1 MACPCAI
8 AVDTA
13 AMSDERTGA
22 ASERRGP
29 ARWVLGLLPLALL
42 AGLVAFFFG
51 ADPTAPFRD
60 AFPPVEDLTIER
72 VSFPEH
78 GVMRVHVVNGGPEA
92 ATIAQVIVD
101 DAYWR
106 FEIDGDPTLPRLAR
120 ATLELDYPWVEGELH
135 VIRLVTS
142 TGLTFD
148 HEVAVATLS
157 PRPNALYLTTFG
169 LLGLYA
175 GVLPVLI
182 GLLWYPFLRRIDP
195 KWIHFYLSLT
205 VGLLAFLVVDALED
219 TLEASAL
226 VAEGF
231 QAAGLIAVGFIGAI
245 VGLRALGNLGR
256 GKGGA
261 GSGGASGGG
270 VSSGLTVA
278 YLIAIGI
285 GLHNLGEGLA
295 IGAAFSLGEIALGS
309 FLVIG
314 FALHNTTEGLAIVAP
329 VADRRPALRHFA
341 FMGGIAGLPTV
352 LGAWAGGFSYS
363 PTLATFFLAL
373 GAGAIVQ
380 VIVEVTRLI
389 RKSWPQGLFTPLNA
403 TGLLLGLLVMYGTA
417 LMVTA

>member
-1 MACPCAI
+1 
-8 AVDTA
+8 
-13 AMSDERTGA
+13 MSDERSDAAPRRSGA
-22 ASERRGP
+22 A
-29 ARWVLGLLPLALL
+29 RWILGLFPLALL
-42 AGLVAFFFG
+42 AGLVVFFFG

-72 VSFPEH
+72 VSFPES

-101 DAYWR
+101 DAYWQ
-106 FEIDGDPTLPRLAR
+106 FEVDRDPTLPRLAR
-120 ATLELDYPWVEGELH
+120 ATLELDYPWVEGEVH

-175 GVLPVLI
+175 GVIPVLV
-182 GLLWYPFLRRIDP
+182 GLLWYPFLRRIDR

-205 VGLLAFLVVDALED
+205 VGLLAFLVVDAFED

-226 VAEGF
+226 VPEGF
-231 QAAGLIAVGFIGAI
+231 QAAGLIAVGVIGAV

-256 GKGGA
+256 GR
-261 GSGGASGGG
+261 GGG
-270 VSSGLTVA
+270 GGNGEGRGHETSPGLTVA
-278 YLIAIGI
+278 YLIAISI

-341 FMGGIAGLPTV
+341 FMGGIAGLPTI

-373 GAGAIVQ
+373 GAGAILQ

-389 RKSWPQGLFTPLNA
+389 RKSWPQGVFTPLNA

>member
-1 MACPCAI
+1 
-8 AVDTA
+8 
-13 AMSDERTGA
+13 MSDERSNA
-22 ASERRGP
+22 APPGRGP
-29 ARWVLGLLPLALL
+29 ARWILGLFPLALL
-42 AGLVAFFFG
+42 AGLVVFFFG

-72 VSFPEH
+72 VSFPET

-92 ATIAQVIVD
+92 STIAQVIVD
-101 DAYWR
+101 DAFWR
-106 FEIDGDPTLPRLAR
+106 FEIDREPTLPRLAR

-148 HEVAVATLS
+148 HEVAVATIS

-175 GVLPVLI
+175 GVIPVLV
-182 GLLWYPFLRRIDP
+182 GLLWYPFLRRIDR
-195 KWIHFYLSLT
+195 KWIHFYLSVT
-205 VGLLAFLVVDALED
+205 VGLLAFLVVDAFED

-226 VAEGF
+226 VPEGF
-231 QAAGLIAVGFIGAI
+231 QAAGLIAVGVIGAI

-256 GKGGA
+256 GKGG
-261 GSGGASGGG
+261 GSGASP
-270 VSSGLTVA
+270 GLTVA
-278 YLIAIGI
+278 YLIAISI

-329 VADRRPALRHFA
+329 VASKRPALRHFA

-373 GAGAIVQ
+373 GAGAILQ

>member
-1 MACPCAI
+1 MACPCAT
-8 AVDTA
+8 AVAMA
-13 AMSDERTGA
+13 AMSNERSGA
-22 ASERRGP
+22 GPRPRGP

-72 VSFPEH
+72 VSFPEN

-101 DAYWR
+101 DAFWQ
-106 FEIDGDPTLPRLAR
+106 FEIDGDPTLSRLAR

-135 VIRLVTS
+135 LIRLVTS

-182 GLLWYPFLRRIDP
+182 GLLWYPFLRRIDR

-256 GKGGA
+256 GMGSA
-261 GSGGASGGG
+261 GSGGAGEGG

-278 YLIAIGI
+278 YLIAISI

>member
-1 MACPCAI
+1 
-8 AVDTA
+8 
-13 AMSDERTGA
+13 MSDERSDA
-22 ASERRGP
+22 APRRSGP
-29 ARWVLGLLPLALL
+29 ARWVLGLFPLALL
-42 AGLVAFFFG
+42 AGLIAFFFG

-72 VSFPEH
+72 VSFPET

-101 DAYWR
+101 DAYWQ

-175 GVLPVLI
+175 GVIPVLV
-182 GLLWYPFLRRIDP
+182 GLLWYPFLRRIDR

-205 VGLLAFLVVDALED
+205 VGLLAFLVVDAFED

-226 VAEGF
+226 VPEGF
-231 QAAGLIAVGFIGAI
+231 QAAGLIAVGVIGAI

-256 GKGGA
+256 GRGGGDSTGA
-261 GSGGASGGG
+261 DGGGASP
-270 VSSGLTVA
+270 GLTVA
-278 YLIAIGI
+278 YLIAISI

-373 GAGAIVQ
+373 GAGAILQ

>member
-1 MACPCAI
+1 
-8 AVDTA
+8 
-13 AMSDERTGA
+13 MSDERPDQRSDA
-22 ASERRGP
+22 APRRSGP
-29 ARWVLGLLPLALL
+29 ARWVLGLFPLALL
-42 AGLVAFFFG
+42 AGLIAFFFG

-72 VSFPEH
+72 VSFPET

-101 DAYWR
+101 DAFWQ

-148 HEVAVATLS
+148 REVAVATLS

-175 GVLPVLI
+175 GVIPVLV
-182 GLLWYPFLRRIDP
+182 GLLWYPFLRRIDR

-205 VGLLAFLVVDALED
+205 VGLLAFLVVDAFED

-231 QAAGLIAVGFIGAI
+231 QAAGLIAVGVIGAI

-256 GKGGA
+256 GRS
-261 GSGGASGGG
+261 SGGSAGTGGG
-270 VSSGLTVA
+270 EGGGEASPGLTVA
-278 YLIAIGI
+278 YLIAISI

-373 GAGAIVQ
+373 GAGAILQ

-417 LMVTA
+417 LFVTA

>member
-1 MACPCAI
+1 MP
-8 AVDTA
+8 DSR
-13 AMSDERTGA
+13 SDAEP
-22 ASERRGP
+22 RRQGP

-72 VSFPEH
+72 VSFPEN

-101 DAYWR
+101 DAYWQ
-106 FEIDGDPTLPRLAR
+106 FEIDGDPTLPRLGR
-120 ATLELDYPWVEGELH
+120 VTLELDYPWVEGELH
-135 VIRLVTS
+135 LIRLVTS

-182 GLLWYPFLRRIDP
+182 GLLWYPFLRRIDR

-219 TLEASAL
+219 TFEASAL

-256 GKGGA
+256 GMGSGSAGATGAGGGGA
-261 GSGGASGGG
+261 
-270 VSSGLTVA
+270 SSGLTVA
-278 YLIAIGI
+278 YLIAISI

>member
-1 MACPCAI
+1 
-8 AVDTA
+8 
-13 AMSDERTGA
+13 MSDKPSGDA
-22 ASERRGP
+22 PRRGGP
-29 ARWVLGLLPLALL
+29 VRWILGLFPLALL
-42 AGLVAFFFG
+42 AGLVAFFLG

-72 VSFPEH
+72 VSFPES

-101 DAYWR
+101 AAYWR
-106 FEIDGDPTLPRLAR
+106 FAIDGDPTLPRLAR

-148 HEVAVATLS
+148 REVAVATLS
-157 PRPNALYLTTFG
+157 PRPNTLYLTTFG

-175 GVLPVLI
+175 GVIPVLV
-182 GLLWYPFLRRIDP
+182 GLLWYPFLRRIDR

-205 VGLLAFLVVDALED
+205 VGLLAFLVVDAFED

-226 VAEGF
+226 VPEGF
-231 QAAGLIAVGFIGAI
+231 QAAGLIAVGVIGAI
-245 VGLRALGNLGR
+245 VGLRALGNVGR
-256 GKGGA
+256 GRG
-261 GSGGASGGG
+261 GGASAGAGGA
-270 VSSGLTVA
+270 SSGLTVA
-278 YLIAIGI
+278 YLIAISI

-329 VADRRPALRHFA
+329 VAAKRPALRHFA

-363 PTLATFFLAL
+363 PTLATLFLAL
-373 GAGAIVQ
+373 GAGAILQ

-403 TGLLLGLLVMYGTA
+403 TGLLLGLVVMYGTA

>member
-1 MACPCAI
+1 
-8 AVDTA
+8 
-13 AMSDERTGA
+13 MSDERPDA
-22 ASERRGP
+22 APRRSGP

-42 AGLVAFFFG
+42 AGLIAFFFG

-72 VSFPEH
+72 VSFPET
-78 GVMRVHVVNGGPEA
+78 GVMRLHVVNGGPEA

-101 DAYWR
+101 DAFWQ

-148 HEVAVATLS
+148 REVAVATLS

-175 GVLPVLI
+175 GVIPVLV
-182 GLLWYPFLRRIDP
+182 GLLWYPFLRRIDR

-205 VGLLAFLVVDALED
+205 VGLLAFLVVDAFED

-226 VAEGF
+226 VPEGF
-231 QAAGLIAVGFIGAI
+231 QAAGLIAVGVIGAI

-256 GKGGA
+256 GRSGGGSTGA
-261 GSGGASGGG
+261 GGGASP
-270 VSSGLTVA
+270 GLTVA
-278 YLIAIGI
+278 YLIAISI

-341 FMGGIAGLPTV
+341 FMGGIAGVPTV

-373 GAGAIVQ
+373 GAGAILQ

>member
-1 MACPCAI
+1 
-8 AVDTA
+8 
-13 AMSDERTGA
+13 MSDERSGDA
-22 ASERRGP
+22 LPDASPGRGLS
-29 ARWVLGLLPLALL
+29 RWVLGLFPLALL
-42 AGLVAFFFG
+42 AGLVVFFFG
-51 ADPTAPFRD
+51 ADPTAPFRN

-72 VSFPEH
+72 VSFPES

-92 ATIAQVIVD
+92 ATVAQVIVD
-101 DAYWR
+101 DAYWQ
-106 FEIDGDPTLPRLAR
+106 FEIDRDPTLPRLAR

-135 VIRLVTS
+135 MIRLVTS

-157 PRPNALYLTTFG
+157 PRPNTLYLTTFG

-175 GVLPVLI
+175 GVIPVLV
-182 GLLWYPFLRRIDP
+182 GLLWYPFLRRIDR

-205 VGLLAFLVVDALED
+205 VGLLAFLVVDAFED

-226 VAEGF
+226 VPEGF
-231 QAAGLIAVGFIGAI
+231 QAAGLIAVGVIGAV
-245 VGLRALGNLGR
+245 VGLRALGSLGR
-256 GKGGA
+256 GRR
-261 GSGGASGGG
+261 GGG
-270 VSSGLTVA
+270 TAGKGTSAASPGLTVA
-278 YLIAIGI
+278 YLIAISI

-329 VADRRPALRHFA
+329 VADKRPALRHFA

-373 GAGAIVQ
+373 GAGAILQ
-380 VIVEVTRLI
+380 VIYEVTRLI

>member
-1 MACPCAI
+1 
-8 AVDTA
+8 V
-13 AMSDERTGA
+13 SDERSDA
-22 ASERRGP
+22 APRRSGP
-29 ARWVLGLLPLALL
+29 ARWVLGLFPLALL

-72 VSFPEH
+72 VSFPEN

-175 GVLPVLI
+175 GVIPVLV
-182 GLLWYPFLRRIDP
+182 GLLWYPFLRRIDR

-205 VGLLAFLVVDALED
+205 VGLLAFLVVDA
-219 TLEASAL
+219 
-226 VAEGF
+226 F
-231 QAAGLIAVGFIGAI
+231 AVGG
-245 VGLRALGNLGR
+245 VG
-256 GKGGA
+256 
-261 GSGGASGGG
+261 
-270 VSSGLTVA
+270 
-278 YLIAIGI
+278 
-285 GLHNLGEGLA
+285 GE
-295 IGAAFSLGEIALGS
+295 
-309 FLVIG
+309 
-314 FALHNTTEGLAIVAP
+314 
-329 VADRRPALRHFA
+329 ADRGEVER
-341 FMGGIAGLPTV
+341 
-352 LGAWAGGFSYS
+352 
-363 PTLATFFLAL
+363 LAL
-373 GAGAIVQ
+373 GDHEAAGQLPSQPPEHETREQDLGGRRAHVDADAGQ
-380 VIVEVTRLI
+380 GDGVELPKRVVFLFFRRPVVIVVVSDVVHE
-389 RKSWPQGLFTPLNA
+389 
-403 TGLLLGLLVMYGTA
+403 
-417 LMVTA
+417 

>member
-1 MACPCAI
+1 
-8 AVDTA
+8 
-13 AMSDERTGA
+13 MSDERPDA
-22 ASERRGP
+22 APRRSGP
-29 ARWVLGLLPLALL
+29 PRWVLGLFPLALL

-72 VSFPEH
+72 VSFPET

-101 DAYWR
+101 DAFWQ

-148 HEVAVATLS
+148 REVAVATLS

-175 GVLPVLI
+175 GVIPVLV
-182 GLLWYPFLRRIDP
+182 GLLWYPFLRRIDR

-205 VGLLAFLVVDALED
+205 VGLLAFLVVDAFED

-226 VAEGF
+226 VPEGF
-231 QAAGLIAVGFIGAI
+231 QAAGLIAVGVIGAI

-256 GKGGA
+256 GRKGGDSA
-261 GSGGASGGG
+261 GAGGGGASP
-270 VSSGLTVA
+270 GLTVA
-278 YLIAIGI
+278 YLIAISI

-373 GAGAIVQ
+373 GAGAILQ

>member
-1 MACPCAI
+1 
-8 AVDTA
+8 
-13 AMSDERTGA
+13 MSDARPDA
-22 ASERRGP
+22 APRRSGP
-29 ARWVLGLLPLALL
+29 ARWFLGLLPLALL

-72 VSFPEH
+72 VSFPET
-78 GVMRVHVVNGGPEA
+78 GVMRLHVVNGGPEA

-101 DAYWR
+101 DAFWQ

-135 VIRLVTS
+135 AIRLVTS

-148 HEVAVATLS
+148 REVAVATLS

-175 GVLPVLI
+175 GVIPVLV
-182 GLLWYPFLRRIDP
+182 GLLWYPFLRRIDR

-205 VGLLAFLVVDALED
+205 VGLLAFLVVDAFED

-226 VAEGF
+226 VPEGF
-231 QAAGLIAVGFIGAI
+231 QAAGLIAVGVIGAV

-256 GKGGA
+256 GR
-261 GSGGASGGG
+261 SGGDSAGARGDGPSP
-270 VSSGLTVA
+270 GLTVA
-278 YLIAIGI
+278 YLIAISI

-341 FMGGIAGLPTV
+341 FMGGIAGVPTV

-373 GAGAIVQ
+373 GAGAILQ
-380 VIVEVTRLI
+380 VIIEVTRLI

-403 TGLLLGLLVMYGTA
+403 TGLLLGLLIMYGTA

>member
-1 MACPCAI
+1 
-8 AVDTA
+8 
-13 AMSDERTGA
+13 MSDARPDA
-22 ASERRGP
+22 APRRSGP
-29 ARWVLGLLPLALL
+29 ARWFLGLFPLALL

-72 VSFPEH
+72 VSFPES

-101 DAYWR
+101 DAYWQ
-106 FEIDGDPTLPRLAR
+106 FEIDRDPTLPRLAR
-120 ATLELDYPWVEGELH
+120 ATLELEYPWVEGELH
-135 VIRLVTS
+135 MIRLVTS

-148 HEVAVATLS
+148 REVAVATLS

-175 GVLPVLI
+175 GVIPVLV
-182 GLLWYPFLRRIDP
+182 GLLWYPFLRRIDR

-205 VGLLAFLVVDALED
+205 VGLLAFLVVDAFED

-226 VAEGF
+226 VPEGF
-231 QAAGLIAVGFIGAI
+231 QAAGLIAVGVIGAI

-256 GKGGA
+256 GRGGGGSTGA
-261 GSGGASGGG
+261 GGGGASP
-270 VSSGLTVA
+270 GLTVA
-278 YLIAIGI
+278 YLIAISI

-341 FMGGIAGLPTV
+341 FMGGIAGVPTV

-373 GAGAIVQ
+373 GAGAILQ

-403 TGLLLGLLVMYGTA
+403 TGLLLGLLIMYGTA

>member
-1 MACPCAI
+1 M
-8 AVDTA
+8 
-13 AMSDERTGA
+13 
-22 ASERRGP
+22 
-29 ARWVLGLLPLALL
+29 
-42 AGLVAFFFG
+42 
-51 ADPTAPFRD
+51 
-60 AFPPVEDLTIER
+60 
-72 VSFPEH
+72 
-78 GVMRVHVVNGGPEA
+78 
-92 ATIAQVIVD
+92 
-101 DAYWR
+101 
-106 FEIDGDPTLPRLAR
+106 
-120 ATLELDYPWVEGELH
+120 
-135 VIRLVTS
+135 
-142 TGLTFD
+142 
-148 HEVAVATLS
+148 ATLS

-175 GVLPVLI
+175 GVIPVLV
-182 GLLWYPFLRRIDP
+182 GLLWYPFLRRIDR

-205 VGLLAFLVVDALED
+205 VGLLAFLVVDAFED

-226 VAEGF
+226 VPEGF
-231 QAAGLIAVGFIGAI
+231 QAAGLIAVGVIGAI

-256 GKGGA
+256 GRSGGGSTGTRGGA
-261 GSGGASGGG
+261 GGGEASP
-270 VSSGLTVA
+270 GLTVA
-278 YLIAIGI
+278 YLIAISI

-373 GAGAIVQ
+373 GAGAILQ

>member
-1 MACPCAI
+1 
-8 AVDTA
+8 
-13 AMSDERTGA
+13 MSDERSDA
-22 ASERRGP
+22 APRRGGP
-29 ARWVLGLLPLALL
+29 ARWVLGLFPLALL
-42 AGLVAFFFG
+42 AGLVAFLFG

-72 VSFPEH
+72 VSFPEN
-78 GVMRVHVVNGGPEA
+78 GVMRLHVVNGGPEA

-101 DAYWR
+101 DAFWQ

-148 HEVAVATLS
+148 REVAVATLS

-175 GVLPVLI
+175 GVIPVLV
-182 GLLWYPFLRRIDP
+182 GLLWYPFLRRIDR

-205 VGLLAFLVVDALED
+205 VGLLAFLVVDAFED

-226 VAEGF
+226 VPEGF
-231 QAAGLIAVGFIGAI
+231 QAAGLIAVGVIGAI

-256 GKGGA
+256 GRGGGSAGA
-261 GSGGASGGG
+261 GAGGASP
-270 VSSGLTVA
+270 GLTVA
-278 YLIAIGI
+278 YLIAISI

-341 FMGGIAGLPTV
+341 FMGGIAGVPTV

>member
-1 MACPCAI
+1 
-8 AVDTA
+8 
-13 AMSDERTGA
+13 MSDERSDTAPPRG
-22 ASERRGP
+22 GP
-29 ARWVLGLLPLALL
+29 ARWILGLFPLALL

-72 VSFPEH
+72 VSFPES

-101 DAYWR
+101 DAFWQ
-106 FEIDGDPTLPRLAR
+106 FEMDGDPTLPRLAR

-175 GVLPVLI
+175 GVIPVLV
-182 GLLWYPFLRRIDP
+182 GLLWYPFLRRIDR

-205 VGLLAFLVVDALED
+205 VGLLAFLVVDAFED

-226 VAEGF
+226 VPEGF
-231 QAAGLIAVGFIGAI
+231 QAAGLIAVGVIGAV

-256 GKGGA
+256 GRDRA
-261 GSGGASGGG
+261 GSGDGREGGT
-270 VSSGLTVA
+270 SPGLTVA
-278 YLIAIGI
+278 YLIAISI

-329 VADRRPALRHFA
+329 VASKRPPLRHFA
-341 FMGGIAGLPTV
+341 FMGGIAGLPTI

-373 GAGAIVQ
+373 GAGAILQ

-389 RKSWPQGLFTPLNA
+389 RKSWPEGLFTPLNA

>member
-1 MACPCAI
+1 
-8 AVDTA
+8 
-13 AMSDERTGA
+13 MS
-22 ASERRGP
+22 
-29 ARWVLGLLPLALL
+29 RWVLGLLPLALL

-51 ADPTAPFRD
+51 ADPTAPFRA

-72 VSFPEH
+72 VSFPER
-78 GVMRVHVVNGGPEA
+78 GIMRVHVVNGGPEA
-92 ATIAQVIVD
+92 VTIAQVVVD

-106 FEIDGDPTLPRLAR
+106 FEMDRDPTLPRLAS
-120 ATLELDYPWVEGELH
+120 ATLSLDYPWVEGEVH
-135 VIRLVTS
+135 MVRIVTS

-148 HEVAVATLS
+148 REVAVATLS

-175 GVLPVLI
+175 GVLPVVI
-182 GLLWYPFLRRIDP
+182 GLLWYPFLRRIDR

-205 VGLLAFLVVDALED
+205 VGLLLFLVVDAFED
-219 TLEASAL
+219 TLEASTL

-231 QAAGLIAVGFIGAI
+231 QAAGLIAVGVIGAI

-256 GKGGA
+256 AAGGGGDADGGRGGA
-261 GSGGASGGG
+261 
-270 VSSGLTVA
+270 SSGLTVA
-278 YLIAIGI
+278 YMIATSI

-329 VADRRPALRHFA
+329 VANRRPALRHFA
-341 FMGGIAGLPTV
+341 FMGGLAGLPTV

-363 PTLATFFLAL
+363 PTLATLFLAL
-373 GAGAIVQ
+373 GTGAILQ
-380 VIVEVTRLI
+380 VIVEVTRLV
-389 RKSWPQGLFTPLNA
+389 RKSWPRGLFTPLNA

>member
-1 MACPCAI
+1 
-8 AVDTA
+8 
-13 AMSDERTGA
+13 MSDERSDA
-22 ASERRGP
+22 APRRSGP
-29 ARWVLGLLPLALL
+29 ARWVFGLFPLALL

-72 VSFPEH
+72 VSFPES

-106 FEIDGDPTLPRLAR
+106 FEIDGDPTLPRLAG

-148 HEVAVATLS
+148 REVAVATLS

-175 GVLPVLI
+175 GVIPVLV
-182 GLLWYPFLRRIDP
+182 GLLWYPFLRRIDR

-205 VGLLAFLVVDALED
+205 VGLLAFLVVDAFED

-226 VAEGF
+226 VPEGF
-231 QAAGLIAVGFIGAI
+231 QAAGLIAVGVIGAI

-256 GKGGA
+256 GRGGGGSTGA
-261 GSGGASGGG
+261 GGGGASP
-270 VSSGLTVA
+270 GLTVA
-278 YLIAIGI
+278 YLIAISI

-329 VADRRPALRHFA
+329 VADRRPGLRHFA

>member
-1 MACPCAI
+1 
-8 AVDTA
+8 
-13 AMSDERTGA
+13 MSDDRPA
-22 ASERRGP
+22 ATVPKPGP
-29 ARWVLGLLPLALL
+29 PRWVLGLLPLALL

-51 ADPTAPFRD
+51 ADPTAPFRG

-72 VSFPEH
+72 VSFPQQ
-78 GVMRVHVVNGGPEA
+78 GIMRIHVVNGGPEA
-92 ATIAQVIVD
+92 VTIAQVVVD

-106 FEIDGDPTLPRLAR
+106 FAIDRDPTLPRLAR
-120 ATLELDYPWVEGELH
+120 AELTLDYPWVEGEVH
-135 VIRLVTS
+135 VVRVVTS

-148 HEVAVATLS
+148 REVAVATLS
-157 PRPNALYLTTFG
+157 PRPNTLYLTTFG

-182 GLLWYPFLRRIDP
+182 GLLWYPFLRRIDR

-205 VGLLAFLVVDALED
+205 VGLLVFLVVDAFED

-226 VAEGF
+226 VPEGF
-231 QAAGLIAVGFIGAI
+231 QAAGLIAVGVIGAA

-256 GKGGA
+256 GPGGEAGVGGEADAGGA
-261 GSGGASGGG
+261 R
-270 VSSGLTVA
+270 SGLTVA
-278 YLIAIGI
+278 YLIAISI

-329 VADRRPALRHFA
+329 VADNRPAMRHFA
-341 FMGGIAGLPTV
+341 FMGGLAGLPTV

-373 GAGAIVQ
+373 GTGAILQ
-380 VIVEVTRLI
+380 VIVEVARLV
-389 RKSWPQGLFTPLNA
+389 RKSWPRGLFTPLNA
-403 TGLLLGLLVMYGTA
+403 TGLLLGLVVMYGTA
-417 LMVTA
+417 LLVTA

>member
-1 MACPCAI
+1 
-8 AVDTA
+8 
-13 AMSDERTGA
+13 MSDERSDA
-22 ASERRGP
+22 APRRSGP
-29 ARWVLGLLPLALL
+29 ARWVLGLFPLALL

-51 ADPTAPFRD
+51 ADPTAPFRN

-72 VSFPEH
+72 VSFPES

-101 DAYWR
+101 DAFWQ
-106 FEIDGDPTLPRLAR
+106 FEIEGDPTLPRLAR

-175 GVLPVLI
+175 GVIPVLV
-182 GLLWYPFLRRIDP
+182 GLLWYPFLRRIDR

-205 VGLLAFLVVDALED
+205 VGLLAFLVADAFED

-226 VAEGF
+226 VPEGF
-231 QAAGLIAVGFIGAI
+231 QAAGLIAVGVIGAI

-256 GKGGA
+256 GKGG
-261 GSGGASGGG
+261 GGATGAGGG
-270 VSSGLTVA
+270 GASSGLTVA
-278 YLIAIGI
+278 YLIAISI

-341 FMGGIAGLPTV
+341 FMGGIAGVPTV

-373 GAGAIVQ
+373 GAGAILQ

>member
-1 MACPCAI
+1 
-8 AVDTA
+8 
-13 AMSDERTGA
+13 MSDDRPA
-22 ASERRGP
+22 ALAGRSGVS
-29 ARWVLGLLPLALL
+29 RWVLGLLPLALL

-51 ADPTAPFRD
+51 ADPTAPFRA

-72 VSFPEH
+72 VSFPER
-78 GVMRVHVVNGGPEA
+78 GIMRVHVVNGGPEA
-92 ATIAQVIVD
+92 VTIAQAVVD

-106 FEIDGDPTLPRLAR
+106 FEMDREPTLPRLAS
-120 ATLELDYPWVEGELH
+120 ATLSLDYPWVEGEVH
-135 VIRLVTS
+135 VVRIVTS

-148 HEVAVATLS
+148 REVAVATLS

-175 GVLPVLI
+175 GVLPVVI
-182 GLLWYPFLRRIDP
+182 GLLWYPFLRRIDR

-205 VGLLAFLVVDALED
+205 VGLLLFLVVDAFED

-231 QAAGLIAVGFIGAI
+231 QAAGLIAVGVIGAI

-256 GKGGA
+256 AAGRRGDANSGRGGA
-261 GSGGASGGG
+261 
-270 VSSGLTVA
+270 SSGLTVA
-278 YLIAIGI
+278 YMIATSI

-329 VADRRPALRHFA
+329 VANRRPALRHFA
-341 FMGGIAGLPTV
+341 FMGGLAGLPTV

-363 PTLATFFLAL
+363 PTLATLFLAL
-373 GAGAIVQ
+373 GTGAILQ
-380 VIVEVTRLI
+380 VIVEVTRLV
-389 RKSWPQGLFTPLNA
+389 RRSWPRGLFTPLNA

>member
-1 MACPCAI
+1 
-8 AVDTA
+8 
-13 AMSDERTGA
+13 MSDERSDA
-22 ASERRGP
+22 APRRGGP
-29 ARWVLGLLPLALL
+29 ARWVLGLFPLALL

-72 VSFPEH
+72 VSFPEN
-78 GVMRVHVVNGGPEA
+78 GVMRLHVVNGGPEA

-101 DAYWR
+101 DAFWQ
-106 FEIDGDPTLPRLAR
+106 FEIAGDPTLPRLAR

-148 HEVAVATLS
+148 REVAVATLS

-175 GVLPVLI
+175 GVIPVLV
-182 GLLWYPFLRRIDP
+182 GLLWYPFLRRIDR

-205 VGLLAFLVVDALED
+205 VGLLAFLVVDAFED

-226 VAEGF
+226 VPEGF
-231 QAAGLIAVGFIGAI
+231 QAAGLIAVGVIGAI

-256 GKGGA
+256 GRGGGSAGA
-261 GSGGASGGG
+261 GAGGASP
-270 VSSGLTVA
+270 GLTVA
-278 YLIAIGI
+278 YLIAISI

-341 FMGGIAGLPTV
+341 FMGGIAGVPTV

>member
-1 MACPCAI
+1 MSEDRPAGS
-8 AVDTA
+8 A
-13 AMSDERTGA
+13 ARTG
-22 ASERRGP
+22 P
-29 ARWVLGLLPLALL
+29 PRWILGLLPLALL

-72 VSFPEH
+72 VSFPER
-78 GVMRVHVVNGGPEA
+78 GIMRIHVVNGGPEA
-92 ATIAQVIVD
+92 VTIAQVVVD
-101 DAYWR
+101 DAYWQFR
-106 FEIDGDPTLPRLAR
+106 MDRDRTLPRLAR
-120 ATLELDYPWVEGELH
+120 AELTLDYPWVEGEVH
-135 VIRLVTS
+135 VVRVVTS

-148 HEVAVATLS
+148 REVAVATLS
-157 PRPNALYLTTFG
+157 PRPNARYFTTFG

-182 GLLWYPFLRRIDP
+182 GLLWYPFLRRIDR

-205 VGLLAFLVVDALED
+205 VGLLLFLVVDAFED

-231 QAAGLIAVGFIGAI
+231 QAAGLIAVGVIGAI

-256 GKGGA
+256 TAADGGEGGTRGGGA
-261 GSGGASGGG
+261 
-270 VSSGLTVA
+270 SSGLTVA
-278 YLIAIGI
+278 YLIAISI

-329 VADRRPALRHFA
+329 VADRRPPLRHFG
-341 FMGGIAGLPTV
+341 FMGALAGLPTV

-373 GAGAIVQ
+373 GAGAILQ
-380 VIVEVTRLI
+380 VIIEVTRLV
-389 RKSWPQGLFTPLNA
+389 RKSWQGGLFTPLNA

>member
-1 MACPCAI
+1 
-8 AVDTA
+8 
-13 AMSDERTGA
+13 MSDERSDTA
-22 ASERRGP
+22 PPRGGP
-29 ARWVLGLLPLALL
+29 GRWILGLFPLALL

-72 VSFPEH
+72 VSFPES

-92 ATIAQVIVD
+92 STIAQVIVD
-101 DAYWR
+101 DAFWK

-157 PRPNALYLTTFG
+157 PQPNALYLTTFG

-175 GVLPVLI
+175 GVIPVLV
-182 GLLWYPFLRRIDP
+182 GLLWYPFLRRIDR

-205 VGLLAFLVVDALED
+205 VGLLVFLVVDAFED

-226 VAEGF
+226 VPEGF
-231 QAAGLIAVGFIGAI
+231 QAAGLIAVGVIGAV

-256 GKGGA
+256 GRAGRGEDGEGGT
-261 GSGGASGGG
+261 SP
-270 VSSGLTVA
+270 GLTVA
-278 YLIAIGI
+278 YLIAISI

-329 VADRRPALRHFA
+329 VASKRPRLRHFA
-341 FMGGIAGLPTV
+341 FMGGIAGLPTI

-373 GAGAIVQ
+373 GAGAILQ

-389 RKSWPQGLFTPLNA
+389 RKSWPEGLFTPLNA

>member
-1 MACPCAI
+1 
-8 AVDTA
+8 
-13 AMSDERTGA
+13 MSDERPDA
-22 ASERRGP
+22 APRRSGP
-29 ARWVLGLLPLALL
+29 ARWVLGLFPLALL

-72 VSFPEH
+72 VSFPES

-92 ATIAQVIVD
+92 STIAQVIVD
-101 DAYWR
+101 DAYWQ

-148 HEVAVATLS
+148 REVAVATLS

-175 GVLPVLI
+175 GVIPVLV
-182 GLLWYPFLRRIDP
+182 GLLWYPFLRRIDR

-205 VGLLAFLVVDALED
+205 VGLLAFLVVDAFED

-226 VAEGF
+226 VPEGF
-231 QAAGLIAVGFIGAI
+231 QAAGLIAVGVIGAI

-256 GKGGA
+256 GKVGG
-261 GSGGASGGG
+261 GSTGADGRGASP
-270 VSSGLTVA
+270 GLTVA
-278 YLIAIGI
+278 YLIAISI

>member
-1 MACPCAI
+1 
-8 AVDTA
+8 
-13 AMSDERTGA
+13 MSDERSNA
-22 ASERRGP
+22 APPGRGP
-29 ARWVLGLLPLALL
+29 ARWILGLFPLALL
-42 AGLVAFFFG
+42 AGLVVFFFG

-72 VSFPEH
+72 VSFPES

-101 DAYWR
+101 DAFWK

-175 GVLPVLI
+175 GVIPVLV
-182 GLLWYPFLRRIDP
+182 GLLWYPFLRRIDR

-205 VGLLAFLVVDALED
+205 VGLLAFLVVDAFED

-226 VAEGF
+226 VPEGF
-231 QAAGLIAVGFIGAI
+231 QAAGLIAVGVIGAV

-256 GKGGA
+256 GRGRAGRGEDGEGPEGGT
-261 GSGGASGGG
+261 SP
-270 VSSGLTVA
+270 GLTVA

-329 VADRRPALRHFA
+329 VASKRPPLRHFA
-341 FMGGIAGLPTV
+341 FMGGIAGLPTI

-373 GAGAIVQ
+373 GAGAILQ

>member
-1 MACPCAI
+1 MA
-8 AVDTA
+8 AVATMPDSR
-13 AMSDERTGA
+13 SDAGP
-22 ASERRGP
+22 RGQGP
-29 ARWVLGLLPLALL
+29 GRWVLGLLPLALL

-72 VSFPEH
+72 VSFPES

-101 DAYWR
+101 DAYWQ
-106 FEIDGDPTLPRLAR
+106 FEIDRDPTLPRLAS

-175 GVLPVLI
+175 GVIPVLI
-182 GLLWYPFLRRIDP
+182 GLLWYPFLRRIDR

-231 QAAGLIAVGFIGAI
+231 QAAGLIAVGFIGAV

-256 GKGGA
+256 GMGGA
-261 GSGGASGGG
+261 GSGGEGSTGGG
-270 VSSGLTVA
+270 GGGASSGLTVA
-278 YLIAIGI
+278 YLIAISI

-389 RKSWPQGLFTPLNA
+389 RKSWPQGVFTPLNA